1 MLINEARV
9 QQAIDY
15 LTETDFPCADAKV
28 NAERWRYIA
37 DRRKAH
43 VVLNEKGTIQ
53 EKNAKADIAE
63 DVIAAEDEQFKCLQ
77 TYEEM
82 SAKRKTEQLVI
93 EVWRTEQANIRGAK

>member
-28 NAERWRYIA
+28 NAERWKYIA

-43 VVLNEKGTIQ
+43 VILTEEGTIQ
-53 EKNAKADIAE
+53 EKKAKSEVAKE
-63 DVIAAEDEQFKCLQ
+63 VIEAEDEYFLKLE
-77 TYEEM
+77 THERIR
-82 SAKRKTEQLVI
+82 AKRQTEQLVI
-93 EVWRTEQANIRGAK
+93 EVWRTEQANLRKA